1 MTTKATV
8 NKEEI
13 TTVGAAAEKDTV
25 EAPVVETAEKT
36 VEAPETVT
44 EKTPA
49 KKTTRKTAAKKT
61 PAKTTAKTAAK
72 TTAKKTTAK
81 TTTRKATA
89 KKAAPEMNK
98 EVHIQF
104 AGNDILAK
112 DLVSKAA
119 AVWTE
124 EMGNKA
130 EDIKDV
136 KVYANIDQATAYYVI
151 NEDVRGSF
159 PL

>member
-13 TTVGAAAEKDTV
+13 TTAGAAAEKDTV

-44 EKTPA
+44 EKAPA

-72 TTAKKTTAK
+72 TTTRNTAAKKT
-81 TTTRKATA
+81 
-89 KKAAPEMNK
+89 APEMNK

-119 AVWTE
+119 AIWTE

-151 NEDVRGSF
+151 NEDVTGSF

>member
-13 TTVGAAAEKDTV
+13 TTAGAAAEKDTV

-44 EKTPA
+44 EKAPA
-49 KKTTRKTAAKKT
+49 KKTTRKTAAK
-61 PAKTTAKTAAK
+61 TTAKTAAK
-72 TTAKKTTAK
+72 TTTRKTAAKKT
-81 TTTRKATA
+81 
-89 KKAAPEMNK
+89 APEMNK

-119 AVWTE
+119 AIWTE

-151 NEDVRGSF
+151 NEDVTGSF

>member
-8 NKEEI
+8 NKEEM
-13 TTVGAAAEKDTV
+13 TTVGTAAEKALV
-25 EAPVVETAEKT
+25 EVPVVETAEKT

-44 EKTPA
+44 EKATA

-61 PAKTTAKTAAK
+61 A
-72 TTAKKTTAK
+72 AK
-81 TTTRKATA
+81 TTTRKTTARKTTA
-89 KKAAPEMNK
+89 KKAASEMNK

-124 EMGNKA
+124 EMGKKA
-130 EDIKDV
+130 EDIKDI
-136 KVYANIDQATAYYVI
+136 KVYANVDEGAAYYVI

>member
-8 NKEEI
+8 NKEEM
-13 TTVGAAAEKDTV
+13 TTVGTAAEKALV
-25 EAPVVETAEKT
+25 EVPVVETAEKT

-44 EKTPA
+44 EKATA

-61 PAKTTAKTAAK
+61 AAKTITRKTTARK
-72 TTAKKTTAK
+72 TTS
-81 TTTRKATA
+81 
-89 KKAAPEMNK
+89 KKAASEMNK

-124 EMGNKA
+124 EMCKKA
-130 EDIKDV
+130 EDIKDI
-136 KVYANIDQATAYYVI
+136 KVYANVDEGAAYYVI

>member
-8 NKEEI
+8 NKEEM
-13 TTVGAAAEKDTV
+13 TTVGTAAEKALV
-25 EAPVVETAEKT
+25 EVPVVETAEKT

-44 EKTPA
+44 EKATA

-61 PAKTTAKTAAK
+61 AAKTTTRKTTARK
-72 TTAKKTTAK
+72 TTAKKT
-81 TTTRKATA
+81 
-89 KKAAPEMNK
+89 APEMNK

-124 EMGNKA
+124 EMDKKA
-130 EDIKDV
+130 EDIKDI
-136 KVYANIDQATAYYVI
+136 KVYANVDEGAAYYVI

>member
-13 TTVGAAAEKDTV
+13 TTAGAAAEKDTV

-44 EKTPA
+44 EKAPA

-61 PAKTTAKTAAK
+61 
-72 TTAKKTTAK
+72 
-81 TTTRKATA
+81 
-89 KKAAPEMNK
+89 APEMNK

-119 AVWTE
+119 AIWTE

-151 NEDVRGSF
+151 NEDVTGSF